1 MRKHVNLQGLRR
13 SSPEMVATSRPTSP
27 STVWATHHCH
37 ARSDDE
43 RSSAISRG
51 GKVQETTTFPPSL
64 VHCDNVYDVHYIP
77 THLSQL
83 LSHGIAGLKS
93 ADKTRKWS
101 RSSKRSFAVRPS
113 AESCAAHPTTEPL
126 TKMATTRRRADLRN
140 FIDNARTNNH
150 GWINTV
156 RIIKTQ
162 TTYSFVVLPNNIF
175 VYWTKVTWPPV
186 A

>member
-13 SSPEMVATSRPTSP
+13 SSPETVAS
-27 STVWATHHCH
+27 STPAFNSVGH
-37 ARSDDE
+37 ASLSRSDNE

-77 THLSQL
+77 THLSQF

-93 ADKTRKWS
+93 AEKTRRWS
-101 RSSKRSFAVRPS
+101 CSSKRSFAVRPS
-113 AESCAAHPTTEPL
+113 TEWCATHPTTEPL
-126 TKMATTRRRADLRN
+126 TKMATPHRRTDLRN

-150 GWINTV
+150 GRINTV
-156 RIIKTQ
+156 RRIKTQ
-162 TTYSFVVLPNNIF
+162 TTYTFVILPNNIF
-175 VYWTKVTWPPV
+175 VY
-186 A
+186 